1 MKTLILRFGFTLVEL
16 LVVIAII
23 GVLIALLLP
32 AVQAAREAARRSQC
46 SNNLKQLGIAL
57 HNYHDGNKAFPPPGF
72 ANPSSTSDLRE
83 LGAFPRLLPFLELMT
98 MYKGMKFTVASTTS
112 PASANAA
119 FGREKVSAFLCPS
132 NAEVHSYPSGSSYG
146 SVPESNYYT
155 SHYYFI
161 NGSVGTIPG
170 SSSSY
175 SRMPTKAEDSTKLPL
190 CSWQGHVATNGI
202 CYPSGRTSM
211 GTVTDGTS
219 KTFAFGEI
227 SWTGFAGY
235 RRWIDGSVT
244 RPSDGVVTLTSKGIY
259 DTVPINAG
267 RKILAV
273 DPTALTAATGS
284 GLCSTGAF
292 GSNHAG
298 GCQFCLTD
306 GSVRFVT
313 ETVSVDVFISYG
325 SASGGESTDSLP

>member
-1 MKTLILRFGFTLVEL
+1 MKTTTLRFGFTLVEL

-72 ANPSSTSDLRE
+72 ANPSTSADLRE

-98 MYKGMKFTVASTTS
+98 MYKNMKFTVASTLS
-112 PASANAA
+112 PNAA
-119 FGREKVSAFLCPS
+119 FGREKVTAFLCPS
-132 NAEVHSYPSGSSYG
+132 NADVHSYPSGSTYG
-146 SVPESNYYT
+146 SNPELNYYT

-161 NGSVGTIPG
+161 NGSVGTIPD

-175 SRMPTKAEDSTKLPL
+175 SRMPSKTEDSTKLPL

-219 KTFAFGEI
+219 MTFAFGEI

-235 RRWIDGSVT
+235 RRWVDGPVT

-259 DTVPINAG
+259 DAVPINAG
-267 RKILAV
+267 SKILAI
-273 DPTALTAATGS
+273 DPTALTASTGG
-284 GLCSTGAF
+284 GLASTGAF

-298 GCQFCLTD
+298 GCQFGLTD
-306 GSVRFVT
+306 GSVRFVA
-313 ETVSVDVFISYG
+313 ETVSMNVFVSYG
-325 SASGGESTDSLP
+325 SAAGNESTNALP